1 MLRPA
6 VLVDRRCVVCLD
18 RAGQPVEPAPALA
31 WGLGWGLARADGA
44 AAATASPGGERWQL
58 WHLGDNGDMQAFV
71 AGDLATGRALV
82 VLTNSANG
90 MSIMPDLVHA
100 VFGGA
105 FGVEHPAWAWLGYE
119 RFDAPQRVLARSVL
133 ARGPDALRAWRAAHP
148 GEATTGWERVGLSEA
163 RLVQLG
169 EALVGKDRARDA
181 AGVLEAAVEAYPR
194 SVSAQAALG
203 DAYRRMGERER
214 AVRSYRAALALDST
228 SERVARALRRLE
240 HPVVV
245 APGQLTAYVGRYQAP
260 FGVIAVSRDGDQLL
274 VRVAGEPTTE
284 LVALT
289 ERRFLAGDDG
299 GPEITFVT
307 DSAGRVTHALLHLR
321 DQELRAPRLE

>member
-1 MLRPA
+1 VP
-6 VLVDRRCVVCLD
+6 
-18 RAGQPVEPAPALA
+18 
-31 WGLGWGLARADGA
+31 DGA
-44 AAATASPGGERWQL
+44 ATATASPGGERWLL
-58 WHLGDNGDMQAFV
+58 WHWGDNGDMQAFV
-71 AGDLATGRALV
+71 AGDPAAGRALV

-90 MSIMPDLVHA
+90 MSIMPDLVQA

-105 FGVEHPAWAWLGYE
+105 FGVEHPAWAWPGYE
-119 RFDAPQRVLARSVL
+119 RFDAPQRVLARAVL

-148 GEATTGWERVGLSEA
+148 GAATTGSERVGLSEA

-169 EALVGKDRARDA
+169 EALVGKERARDA

-203 DAYRRMGERER
+203 DAYRRLGERER
-214 AVRSYRAALALDST
+214 AVRSYHAALALDST

-240 HPVVV
+240 RPVVV
-245 APGQLTAYVGRYQAP
+245 ASEHLAAYVGRYQAP
-260 FGVIAVSRDGDQLL
+260 FGVIAVSREGDQLL

-289 ERRFLAGDDG
+289 ERRFLVGDDG
-299 GPEITFVT
+299 GPEITFVS
-307 DSAGRVTHALLHLR
+307 DPAGRVTHALLHLR
-321 DQELRAPRLE
+321 DQEFRAPRLE